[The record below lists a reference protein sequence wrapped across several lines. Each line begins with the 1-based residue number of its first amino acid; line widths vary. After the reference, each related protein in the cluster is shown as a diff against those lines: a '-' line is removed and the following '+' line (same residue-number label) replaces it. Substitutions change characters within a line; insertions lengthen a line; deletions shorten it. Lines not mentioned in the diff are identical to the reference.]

1 MSSISSIAEKSE
13 KSGATPRQKHIQ
25 YETNSKRIMDKSTDV
40 ITNVDTSG
48 SLKHTVT
55 TSTPMS
61 KLIWSPKE
69 EGDIPEIIV
78 EENDSQSVNLLIP
91 CTEENNQVVN
101 NKNNINPAPIFNDE
115 IEKIII
121 DESTTSLD
129 EEDTEEETQPYKEPE
144 PAALNKDN
152 TRPANHEIK
161 LPTLRRSQRTRKTTV
176 KCPCCIDGSNH
187 VLKKVVN
194 KQIKQDAKS
203 IRIPIEKSQQLETIE
218 ESEKEKSNV
227 INMTRQST
235 NNFSKIP
242 HAAQPLRDSLINSIQ
257 NKSKHTT
264 SNDSLIS
271 SNQIHSTRI
280 NSYNPLIKSNQENS
294 TQANFSKSLNYSL
307 NDKKETSNIR
317 KINQDKNKFLNVSHK
332 LMNVIE
338 SCDNLEMKKD
348 NYICFISADGT
359 VFNEMIMQVNDSDT
373 LKEAN
378 VVLAFENLKNQLIK
392 LKINSCSVSQG
403 RSGIKDDTWVKIKE
417 IMRDIFQNT
426 EIVITICKD
435 KIITPEID
443 DRKKII
449 KECHESPIGGHKAVP
464 LKQATADEIARG
476 VVENLIT
483 KYGSPKAILTDQ
495 GAAFMGKIM
504 RRLAKAFKI

>member
-55 TSTPMS
+55 TSTPMAKRKIHFDES
-61 KLIWSPKE
+61 KLIWSLKE

-317 KINQDKNKFLNVSHK
+317 KINQDKNKLWDS
-332 LMNVIE
+332 I
-338 SCDNLEMKKD
+338 
-348 NYICFISADGT
+348 
-359 VFNEMIMQVNDSDT
+359 QRND
-373 LKEAN
+373 
-378 VVLAFENLKNQLIK
+378 
-392 LKINSCSVSQG
+392 VSQG

-449 KECHESPIGGHKAVP
+449 KECHESPIGGHKVP